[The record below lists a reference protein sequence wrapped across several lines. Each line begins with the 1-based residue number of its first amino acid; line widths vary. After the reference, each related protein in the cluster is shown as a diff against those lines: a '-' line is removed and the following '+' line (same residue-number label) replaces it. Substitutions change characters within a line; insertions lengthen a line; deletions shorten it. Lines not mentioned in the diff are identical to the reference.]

1 MGSAEA
7 SINPQVSLP
16 LVNNPPV
23 HSADSSDAE
32 SVEANSESS
41 SSSSTNVTDEEL
53 ALLAT
58 MKNTA
63 TSKRQEL
70 QDMRREDNSE
80 DDRVA
85 SPSLRDRMVS
95 FVPTLAIA

>member
-7 SINPQVSLP
+7 SINSQVSPP
-16 LVNNPPV
+16 LVNNSAV

-41 SSSSTNVTDEEL
+41 SSSSSTNVTDEEL
-53 ALLAT
+53 ALLAA

-63 TSKRQEL
+63 TSKRQEF
-70 QDMRREDNSE
+70 QGMRREDNSE

-85 SPSLRDRMVS
+85 SPSL
-95 FVPTLAIA
+95 